1 MNTTLDH
8 LGFVAGQIEPLRT
21 AFSALGFAPTEPK
34 PLMRRDPD
42 SGALIP
48 LEQFSCHVVLARG
61 YLELSPVETN
71 SASHHLSAY
80 AHADGAAEE
89 SALQICAFGTT
100 DLLGTHASCLR
111 AGVQVGAAQW
121 AAREI
126 HYGKR
131 RGEARFHWFMVDPH
145 DAPDGLLCFVEHGTP
160 ELVYQPE
167 VQRQPNGAQALTL
180 LGIVLRDAAALQA
193 AANRYGRLL
202 GSPQGSVAS
211 GALAFG
217 LGTGQLALYLAD
229 VAVLR
234 FGTVVRAAQSAFAV
248 VGIEV
253 ADLAATTEYLQARN
267 MSFDTRDGLLIIPP
281 HAAGGAILCLHGPG
295 RVF

>member
-8 LGFVAGQIEPLRT
+8 LGFVAGQIEPLRA
-21 AFSALGFAPTEPK
+21 AFSVLGFAPTEPK
-34 PLMRRDPD
+34 PLLRRDPD

-48 LEQFSCHVVLARG
+48 LEQWSCHVVLARG
-61 YLELSPVETN
+61 YLELSAVQTN

-100 DLLGTHASCLR
+100 DLLGAHASCRR
-111 AGVQVGAAQW
+111 AGVQVGAPQW

-160 ELVYQPE
+160 ELVYQP
-167 VQRQPNGAQALTL
+167 
-180 LGIVLRDAAALQA
+180 
-193 AANRYGRLL
+193 
-202 GSPQGSVAS
+202 
-211 GALAFG
+211 
-217 LGTGQLALYLAD
+217 
-229 VAVLR
+229 
-234 FGTVVRAAQSAFAV
+234 
-248 VGIEV
+248 
-253 ADLAATTEYLQARN
+253 
-267 MSFDTRDGLLIIPP
+267 
-281 HAAGGAILCLHGPG
+281 
-295 RVF
+295 